1 MLKTIFIFVLFGFQ
15 AKAAQHQKIDTLGSS
30 PKGQFIAVE
39 EYGYQADNKSFYV
52 TIKVLN
58 LWKKEYVGAPVKVE
72 MPAKGNILQDARQKA
87 KEMAQEIL
95 KSYNIVSG

>member
-1 MLKTIFIFVLFGFQ
+1 MFLMLQ
-15 AKAAQHQKIDTLGSS
+15 ARAAQHQKIDTLGAS

-39 EYGYQADNKSFYV
+39 EYGYQPDNKSFYV
-52 TIKVLN
+52 TIKILN
-58 LWKKEYVGAPVKVE
+58 IWRKEYVGEPVKVE
-72 MPAKGNILQDARQKA
+72 MPAKGNILKDARQKA